1 MPSLNKSNSFVFSL
15 ITIWLVC
22 VVAGLVYFQLEQLKP
37 FDSSKVLLQKHWF
50 NNFKKQLDWVD
61 TNEASLVLITEK
73 NCGCTIQAKPH
84 ISSLSSFATNKA
96 MKVVQVELTPKL
108 KLVIPATPAA
118 VIINKNGDFVYAGP
132 LSEGLACAQ
141 GSGFVETAVTNLA
154 AGFNSN
160 LLITQT
166 KGCYCVNNA

>member
-1 MPSLNKSNSFVFSL
+1 
-15 ITIWLVC
+15 
-22 VVAGLVYFQLEQLKP
+22 
-37 FDSSKVLLQKHWF
+37 
-50 NNFKKQLDWVD
+50 
-61 TNEASLVLITEK
+61 
-73 NCGCTIQAKPH
+73 
-84 ISSLSSFATNKA
+84 

-108 KLVIPATPAA
+108 KHVIPATPAA
-118 VIINKNGDFVYAGP
+118 VIINKNGEFVYAGP

>member
-1 MPSLNKSNSFVFSL
+1 LQSLNKPNSFVFLL
-15 ITIWLVC
+15 IAAWFIC

-37 FDSSKVLLQKHWF
+37 FDNLKVLTQKHWF
-50 NNFKKQLDWVD
+50 GNFKKQLDWVD
-61 TNEASLVLITEK
+61 IGEPSLVLITEK

-84 ISSLSSFATNKA
+84 ISSLTSFATNKG
-96 MKVVQVELTPKL
+96 MKIVQVELTPKL
-108 KLVIPATPAA
+108 RHVIPATPAA
-118 VIINKNGDFVYAGP
+118 VIINKNGEFVYAGP

>member
-1 MPSLNKSNSFVFSL
+1 MPSLNKSNTFVFSL
-15 ITIWLVC
+15 ISVWLIC
-22 VVAGLVYFQLEQLKP
+22 VVAGLIYFQLEQLKP
-37 FDSSKVLLQKHWF
+37 FDNSNILLQKQWF
-50 NNFKKQLDWVD
+50 SNFKKQLDWDD
-61 TNEASLVLITEK
+61 TGEPSLVLITEK

-84 ISSLSSFATNKA
+84 ISSLTSFAANKA

-108 KLVIPATPAA
+108 KQVIPATPAA
-118 VIINKNGDFVYAGP
+118 VIINKNGEFVYAGP

-141 GSGFVETAVTNLA
+141 GSGFVETVVTNLA

>member
-1 MPSLNKSNSFVFSL
+1 MPSLNKSNTFVFSL

-84 ISSLSSFATNKA
+84 ISSLSSFAANKA
-96 MKVVQVELTPKL
+96 MKL
-108 KLVIPATPAA
+108 KYPQ
-118 VIINKNGDFVYAGP
+118 N
-132 LSEGLACAQ
+132 
-141 GSGFVETAVTNLA
+141 
-154 AGFNSN
+154 
-160 LLITQT
+160 
-166 KGCYCVNNA
+166 

>member
-1 MPSLNKSNSFVFSL
+1 MPSLNKSNTFIFSL
-15 ITIWLVC
+15 IATWLIC

-37 FDSSKVLLQKHWF
+37 FDSSKILLQKHWF
-50 NNFKKQLDWVD
+50 SNFKKQLDWVD
-61 TNEASLVLITEK
+61 TGEPSLVLITEK

-84 ISSLSSFATNKA
+84 ISSLTSFATNKG
-96 MKVVQVELTPKL
+96 MKIVQVELTPIL
-108 KLVIPATPAA
+108 KHVIPATPAA
-118 VIINKNGDFVYAGP
+118 VIINKAGEFVYAGP

-141 GSGFVETAVTNLA
+141 GSGFVETVVTNLA
-154 AGFNSN
+154 AGFNSK